1 MTINP
6 QPELDTIRNDLE
18 ALHSHAIR
26 MAALITSLRDRL
38 EELRYQ
44 SHNELAPLCRHD
56 NPIGDY
62 CAYCAE
68 TPEG

>member
-6 QPELDTIRNDLE
+6 RPELDALSEDFQT
-18 ALHSHAIR
+18 LHSLAIR
-26 MAALITSLRDRL
+26 MASIITSLRERL

-44 SHNELAPLCRHD
+44 STNDLTPLCRHD